1 MAIRPFCPVLQAH
14 THTHTLCLLRKD
26 LIFADAFPFQHDKEM
41 VGTKPIQLLK
51 NIRPITATFVLF
63 LQEHEGKGNR
73 GGGGEGEESIKHSN
87 LGTLFH
93 RRCTLEAHPLI
104 L

>member
-1 MAIRPFCPVLQAH
+1 
-14 THTHTLCLLRKD
+14 
-26 LIFADAFPFQHDKEM
+26 M

-73 GGGGEGEESIKHSN
+73 GGGERERKHK
-87 LGTLFH
+87 
-93 RRCTLEAHPLI
+93 A
-104 L
+104 